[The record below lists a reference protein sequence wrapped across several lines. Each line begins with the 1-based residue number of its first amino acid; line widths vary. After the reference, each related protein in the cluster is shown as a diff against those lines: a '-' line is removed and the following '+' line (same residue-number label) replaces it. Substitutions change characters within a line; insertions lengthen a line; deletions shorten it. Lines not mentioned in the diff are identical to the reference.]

1 MAGDKAAIANVY
13 LQWLSFG
20 DAAKPTV
27 VKSVPV
33 KEINDQNL
41 GNASIEIG
49 GEEDKENEATI
60 FVSSYDV
67 EEDKDISLLIK
78 ATKPGTYTVARRPL
92 RAPSRALARARQR
105 ERLKPALRARAR
117 LPPRAKSQEWKTNRH
132 HCVIF

>member
-1 MAGDKAAIANVY
+1 MAVVRR
-13 LQWLSFG
+13 S
-20 DAAKPTV
+20 AKPTV

-67 EEDKDISLLIK
+67 EEDKDFSS
-78 ATKPGTYTVARRPL
+78 RRPN
-92 RAPSRALARARQR
+92 
-105 ERLKPALRARAR
+105 PALTRSRGA
-117 LPPRAKSQEWKTNRH
+117 P
-132 HCVIF
+132 

>member
-1 MAGDKAAIANVY
+1 MAVVRRCGKAHRR
-13 LQWLSFG
+13 
-20 DAAKPTV
+20 D

-67 EEDKDISLLIK
+67 EEDKDISLL
-78 ATKPGTYTVARRPL
+78 TRSRRRPL
-92 RAPSRALARARQR
+92 RAPRRPKG
-105 ERLKPALRARAR
+105 RLKPALQGMAR
-117 LPPRAKSQEWKTNRH
+117 LRQRAKSPEWKTNRH